1 MIKRISTS
9 ILVLLVLTL
18 SVHPIITLHFCNGD
32 LHSYALFEKAEANAC
47 CMSSNLSENDS
58 FETLSINLTESIDL
72 TETYGSCCSF
82 QKVEIVGDNFTLEN
96 TNTTIQKPVSIAY
109 TSMSAIVNYLINLF
123 TPDGI
128 IKKKNPISPIGLH
141 SNTLKFLSLISVY
154 RL

>member
-1 MIKRISTS
+1 MKRISTS
-9 ILVLLVLTL
+9 ILLLLVLTI
-18 SVHPIITLHFCNGD
+18 SVHPIITIHFCNGD
-32 LHSYALFEKAEANAC
+32 LHSFTVVSKNEASAC
-47 CMSSNLSENDS
+47 CVSSNISVSENYD
-58 FETLSINLTESIDL
+58 TLSTNLIVSSES
-72 TETYGSCCSF
+72 YCSF
-82 QKVEIVGDNFTLEN
+82 QKVEIIGDNFTLDN
-96 TNTTIQKPVSIAY
+96 TNTTIQKPVSITY